1 MELEEPRDGC
11 KGHVGCK
18 GHGRRRGAA
27 AATHASKLS
36 VSAHPSFPEVTNRPA
51 QTFPSTNISPHVVL
65 LLSFSANPP
74 VMPPGP
80 CRDFGSALRKAEQF
94 SPTEVQERRS
104 AELYP
109 VAPEQELNAIY
120 SLPPLSKKRK
130 ALSGKALAAFFN
142 YCFMQHPKEKKK

>member
-1 MELEEPRDGC
+1 MAA
-11 KGHVGCK
+11 KGTWGA
-18 GHGRRRGAA
+18 RG
-27 AATHASKLS
+27 TSGS
-36 VSAHPSFPEVTNRPA
+36 ED
-51 QTFPSTNISPHVVL
+51 QQQPHTRAN
-65 LLSFSANPP
+65 SNPP

-94 SPTEVQERRS
+94 APTEAQEHRS

-109 VAPEQELNAIY
+109 LTPEQELNAIY

-142 YCFMQHPKEKKK
+142 YCFMQHPKEKKKK